1 VAECSGTERTR
12 KSGQPISIRR
22 QCGKSAGHDRPRFRR
37 RGGYWHDGLALPD
50 VLPDLAAALALNPN
64 LRVLS
69 LNGYLVEHGAQ
80 LE

>member
-1 VAECSGTERTR
+1 VQSVQERSVPAKAVSPLPLVDNAESLLDTTDLVFVDAVGTGTMASRCR
-12 KSGQPISIRR
+12 I
-22 QCGKSAGHDRPRFRR
+22 
-37 RGGYWHDGLALPD
+37 